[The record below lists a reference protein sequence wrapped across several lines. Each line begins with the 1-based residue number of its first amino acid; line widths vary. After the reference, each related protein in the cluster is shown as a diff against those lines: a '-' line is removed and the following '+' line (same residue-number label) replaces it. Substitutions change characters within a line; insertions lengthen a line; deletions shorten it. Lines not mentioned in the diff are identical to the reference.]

1 MIAPPRRAPGLAILP
16 PVTGDLR
23 ARVDAA
29 LAAFLGARRDQVE
42 RLDPAALPLVVEVR
56 RLVEAGGKRIRP
68 AFCYWGFRA
77 AGGEDEGVAGEAI
90 VDAAAALELL
100 HTMALVHDDLID
112 GAKERRGVGTTAVW
126 FSERADELQA
136 RGEREWFGQ
145 AMSVLVGDLA
155 AVFADRMLLESGFPP
170 EALAR
175 ALAVY
180 HPMRED
186 MAFGQYL
193 GLSRGGGAASDP
205 EVARRA
211 AALKGGGY
219 TVEGPLLIG
228 AALAGGSADV
238 RDCLSR
244 FGRPLGEAFQLGDDL
259 EDGEAAA
266 GVSGETV
273 NGLVAEATTA
283 LDPDL
288 LTPESIPALRRLA
301 GVVAM

>member
-1 MIAPPRRAPGLAILP
+1 MIAPPRTAPGLAILP
-16 PVTGDLR
+16 LVTGDLR

-29 LAAFLGARRDQVE
+29 LAAFLGERRDHVE
-42 RLDPAALPLVVEVR
+42 RRGPAALPLVGEMQ

-77 AGGEDEGVAGEAI
+77 TGGVDQGDAGQAI
-90 VDAAAALELL
+90 VGVAAALELL

-112 GAKERRGVGTTAVW
+112 GAKERRGVPTTTVW
-126 FSERADELQA
+126 FSERSDELRA
-136 RGEREWFGQ
+136 RGEPEAFGQ

-155 AVFADRMLLESGFPP
+155 AVFADRMLLESGFSP

-175 ALAVY
+175 ALTVY

-186 MAFGQYL
+186 MAIGQYV
-193 GLSRGGGAASDP
+193 GLFR
-205 EVARRA
+205 V
-211 AALKGGGY
+211 GGGY

-228 AALAGGSADV
+228 AALAGGSPDV
-238 RDCLSR
+238 RECLSR
-244 FGRPLGEAFQLGDDL
+244 FGRPLGEAFQLRDDL
-259 EDGEAAA
+259 QDGEAAF
-266 GVSGETV
+266 GLSGETV
-273 NGLVAEATTA
+273 NDLVAEAKTA

-301 GVVAM
+301 DMVAM